1 MRRPLP
7 GTQEVRGREFMYV
20 ESAESETFHQLVNL
34 ISANC
39 PAVATPRFGGAI
51 EEKVRVTL
59 KNGIS
64 LIGISYKGD
73 IEGWRARFVGF
84 CEASGRKYAFIKQ
97 GRFSLSDG
105 LSCSIEDL
113 EIRFE

>member
-1 MRRPLP
+1 
-7 GTQEVRGREFMYV
+7 MYI
-20 ESAESETFHQLVNL
+20 ESAESETFHQLADSV
-34 ISANC
+34 SAVC
-39 PAVATPRFGGAI
+39 PSIATPRSGGAI
-51 EEKVRVTL
+51 EEKVRVKL

-97 GRFSLSDG
+97 DRFSLSDG
-105 LSCSIEDL
+105 FLCSIEEL
-113 EIRFE
+113 ETRFEE